1 MKTVYETCDQITQV
15 CSTNGGHETLC
26 LTQDGKVLM
35 LSNNWD
41 KDDCQGNL
49 LKGIDNKTIRRQ
61 GFRWLHTFFTY
72 DCMLSMQ

>member
-1 MKTVYETCDQITQV
+1 MKTLYETCDQIPQV

-41 KDDCQGNL
+41 RDDCQGNS

-61 GFRWLHTFFTY
+61 GFSGVHNCLLIF
-72 DCMLSMQ
+72 SSQ

>member
-1 MKTVYETCDQITQV
+1 MKTLYETCDQITHV

-49 LKGIDNKTIRRQ
+49 LKGIDNKK
-61 GFRWLHTFFTY
+61 H
-72 DCMLSMQ
+72 

>member
-49 LKGIDNKTIRRQ
+49 SKGIDIKNRQ
-61 GFRWLHTFFTY
+61 KIEIWKVAPIFIFVLF
-72 DCMLSMQ
+72 L